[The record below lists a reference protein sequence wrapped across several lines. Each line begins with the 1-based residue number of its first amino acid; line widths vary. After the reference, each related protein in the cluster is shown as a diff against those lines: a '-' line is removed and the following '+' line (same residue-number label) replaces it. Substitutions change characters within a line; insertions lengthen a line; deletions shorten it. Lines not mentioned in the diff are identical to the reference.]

1 MKKKTKQ
8 TTTSSKE
15 QNGTKKMVKS
25 MFVLDYFYAAF
36 CIINLF
42 IISRECVVHVLNCCS
57 NWIGENEKR
66 KTFLTKLH
74 IKSKPTCEHEFGFIS
89 HCQCVFI
96 WIVFPMNRF
105 FGLLELYI
113 LWFDSIRKFSILC
126 KDFGRT
132 VFHSH
137 PFNSVSFSFSLY
149 LFTLKSH
156 MVHKKCT

>member
-1 MKKKTKQ
+1 MKKNKTDNNIVERTEWNKKKWWNQCLFSITFMRLSVSSTCLSSIENVWCMFLTVVPIELVRMKSEKHFSQNYTSNQ
-8 TTTSSKE
+8 T
-15 QNGTKKMVKS
+15 
-25 MFVLDYFYAAF
+25 
-36 CIINLF
+36 
-42 IISRECVVHVLNCCS
+42 
-57 NWIGENEKR
+57 ENVNMNSDLSLIVN
-66 KTFLTKLH
+66 TFLFE
-74 IKSKPTCEHEFGFIS
+74 SFFR
-89 HCQCVFI
+89 
-96 WIVFPMNRF
+96 WIDFSDFWN
-105 FGLLELYI
+105 YI